1 MTAFETIQTILQF
14 GIFTVALIGL
24 VVNLFK
30 NNKK

>member
-14 GIFTVALIGL
+14 GLYTIALVGL